1 MNYCPV
7 CKREYKQ
14 MSVHQTRRCPTCGS
28 MLVQISDDTM
38 DQVREKNIRKKD

>member
-14 MSVHQTRRCPTCGS
+14 MSVNKTRRCPTCGS
-28 MLVQISDDTM
+28 MLVRISDDEL
-38 DQVREKNIRKKD
+38 DHIRQKKD